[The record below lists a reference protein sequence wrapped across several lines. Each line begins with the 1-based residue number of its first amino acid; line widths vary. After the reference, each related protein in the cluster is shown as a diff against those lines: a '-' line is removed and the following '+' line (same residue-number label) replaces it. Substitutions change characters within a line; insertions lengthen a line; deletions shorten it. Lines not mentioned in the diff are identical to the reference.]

1 MSSINRALLLGN
13 LGRDAEY
20 TTTGSG
26 MVIAK
31 FSIATSSRR
40 KGAGGQYEE
49 STQWHRIVVFG
60 QQGERLRDYLKK
72 GKQVYIEGRIDYRN
86 WEDKDGNKRTSTE
99 IIADRVQLMGGGGG
113 GSSRPR
119 QESDEEGGGG
129 GYGDDFGGGARPP
142 VPTAD
147 DDDIPF

>member
-1 MSSINRALLLGN
+1 MSSINRVLLLGN

-26 MVIAK
+26 MTIAK
-31 FSIATSSRR
+31 FSVATSSRR

-49 STQWHRIVVFG
+49 NTQWHRIVLFG
-60 QQGERLRDYLKK
+60 QQGDRLRDYLKK

-99 IIADRVQLMGGGGG
+99 IIADRIQLMGGGGG
-113 GSSRPR
+113 GRSR
-119 QESDEEGGGG
+119 QDYDEESGP
-129 GYGDDFGGGARPP
+129 GYGDDLGAGRAPSPAGG
-142 VPTAD
+142 D
-147 DDDIPF
+147 EDDIPF

>member
-1 MSSINRALLLGN
+1 MSSINRVLLLGN

-26 MVIAK
+26 MTIAK
-31 FSIATSSRR
+31 FSVATSSRR

-49 STQWHRIVVFG
+49 NTQWHRIVLFG
-60 QQGERLRDYLKK
+60 QQGDRLRDYLKK

-99 IIADRVQLMGGGGG
+99 IIADRIQLMGGGGG
-113 GSSRPR
+113 GRSR
-119 QESDEEGGGG
+119 QDYDEESGP
-129 GYGDDFGGGARPP
+129 GYGDLGAARAPSPVGG
-142 VPTAD
+142 D
-147 DDDIPF
+147 EDDIPF

>member
-1 MSSINRALLLGN
+1 MSSINRVLLLGN

-26 MVIAK
+26 MTIAK

-49 STQWHRIVVFG
+49 NTQWHRVVLFG
-60 QQGERLRDYLKK
+60 QQGDRLRDYLKK
-72 GKQVYIEGRIDYRN
+72 GKQVFIEGRIDYRN

-99 IIADRVQLMGGGGG
+99 IIAERVQLMGGGGG
-113 GSSRPR
+113 GRPR
-119 QESDEEGGGG
+119 QDSDEEGGGTT
-129 GYGDDFGGGARPP
+129 YGDEPGGRAPSPVGGG
-142 VPTAD
+142 D